1 MDLDAHLSAI
11 QSQGSALL
19 RHARSAGLDAP
30 VPTCPGWDARRLLQH
45 VTRVWGRAEVI
56 ARTRSTTPPTSDQ
69 LPPFSPDDTVVGDAE
84 AMLDRVVAALA
95 EADPD
100 VATYFFVP
108 GAPGGSGS
116 RTWARRMAH
125 ETAVHRADAEAAD
138 GHTPSPVDPHMAA
151 DGVDE
156 LVAVLLPGVVARLGV
171 DLTTTVHLHCTD
183 VEGEWMLDLRDG
195 QLHVT
200 REHGKGDLAVRGP
213 ASGLFLWSWNR
224 LGTDDAGI
232 TTFGDP
238 ALLDAWRAIA
248 L

>member
-30 VPTCPGWDARRLLQH
+30 VPTCPGWDVRRLVQH
-45 VTRVWGRAEVI
+45 ITRVWGRAEVI
-56 ARTRSTTPPTSDQ
+56 TRTSSTTRPASED
-69 LPPFSPDDTVVGDAE
+69 LPPFSPDETVFDDAG
-84 AMLDRVVAALA
+84 AMLDRVVATLA

-100 VATYFFVP
+100 ITTYFFVL
-108 GAPGGSGS
+108 APDASGS

-138 GHTPSPVDPHMAA
+138 GHPISPVDPHMGA

-156 LVAVLLPGVVARLGV
+156 LVAVLLPEAVARLGV

-224 LGTDDAGI
+224 LGTDEADL

-238 ALLDAWRAIA
+238 DLLRAWRSIA